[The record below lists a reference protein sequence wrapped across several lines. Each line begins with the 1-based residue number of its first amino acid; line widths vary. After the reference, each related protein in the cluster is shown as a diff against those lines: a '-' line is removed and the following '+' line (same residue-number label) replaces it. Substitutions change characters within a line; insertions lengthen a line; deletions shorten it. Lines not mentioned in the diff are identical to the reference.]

1 MRCLF
6 SKNMT
11 PQTLL
16 VFAILWT
23 ANIAL
28 AASPQDLLTAY
39 EAKSA
44 KAVPARGEKFFN
56 AVQKQIAAG
65 LRDIKKADGEAFDA
79 GRTRKGLTRCRL
91 RLICRIKDGDASSH
105 GYQYVTSQRLG
116 SQGLN
121 QLRHWPNQQRWKRT
135 AQHRHLHR

>member
-1 MRCLF
+1 
-6 SKNMT
+6 MT

-44 KAVPARGEKFFN
+44 KVESGSSAIATMCWGVN
-56 AVQKQIAAG
+56 AMSKKKQM
-65 LRDIKKADGEAFDA
+65 
-79 GRTRKGLTRCRL
+79 C
-91 RLICRIKDGDASSH
+91 S
-105 GYQYVTSQRLG
+105 LG
-116 SQGLN
+116 
-121 QLRHWPNQQRWKRT
+121 
-135 AQHRHLHR
+135 